1 MGKVE
6 IKEGMV
12 ATREVSEVAKEGREA
27 SEEVILTRAMAS
39 LKIMKILIRVEV
51 SQTSTLAPTSW
62 TLVRLRR
69 AQTTRSL
76 DSLAPTRT

>member
-1 MGKVE
+1 MGKVSME
-6 IKEGMV
+6 VKEAMV
-12 ATREVSEVAKEGREA
+12 ATREVSEV
-27 SEEVILTRAMAS
+27 VILMRAMAS

-76 DSLAPTRT
+76 DNLAPTRT

>member
-6 IKEGMV
+6 IKEAMV
-12 ATREVSEVAKEGREA
+12 ATREA

>member
-1 MGKVE
+1 MGKVSME
-6 IKEGMV
+6 VKEAMV
-12 ATREVSEVAKEGREA
+12 ATREVSEV
-27 SEEVILTRAMAS
+27 VILMRAMAS